1 MGLTYVRIRVSR
13 DGRGKSVFVRALV
26 DTGATSTMLPRKVL
40 DSVGVKPSRTIPV
53 RLADG
58 RVVTRD
64 FGIAF
69 VRYEK
74 YAAWTQILFGEPGDA
89 TVLGALTLEELWL
102 QVDPRSGKL
111 REVKEALMV
120 PMVAVV
126 LTA

>member
-26 DTGATSTMLPRKVL
+26 DTGATSTMLPRSVL
-40 DSVGVKPSRTIPV
+40 KSVGAEPSRTIRV

-58 RVVTRD
+58 RVVRRD
-64 FGIAF
+64 YGVAF
-69 VRYEK
+69 VQYGK
-74 YAAWTQILFGEPGDA
+74 HATYTWVLFGERGDA

-126 LTA
+126 PTA